1 MCCPTLLSDFRQSNG
16 PKSPPGNGS
25 LGGGRPF
32 CVTEHRSVMPY
43 TAGQTSVKLVS
54 RFTRMHQAAHA
65 EPHLLCYKP
74 AERTRGLASKCC
86 YEVIVYTSLRHSC
99 RKIYGLYG
107 ILEFPLRKEDI
118 NKEQFIS
125 NNNDTEDMLSK
136 TGLPYPFLSSHLF
149 RSISQVLV

>member
-43 TAGQTSVKLVS
+43 TAGQTNVKLVS

-99 RKIYGLYG
+99 RKIYGLYV

-118 NKEQFIS
+118 NKKQFIS
-125 NNNDTEDMLSK
+125 NNDDTEDMLSK
-136 TGLPYPFLSSHLF
+136 TGLPHPFLSSHLF